1 MGDDRSI
8 VGRSEK
14 TVDDFFNLFHRR
26 PLVSILILVVLL
38 VPFLLVLA
46 DRVLVIP
53 RLLSENEALEKALAE
68 MTRDRDAK
76 ATQLETETAAE
87 AIEEAKGGEGA
98 ARAYVIEA
106 HQRNEAGDPDGAIAA
121 AEKAIALNPES
132 AIAFNNWGFALKKK
146 GDYDGAIE
154 KYKKA
159 IALDPE
165 FATAFSSWGSA
176 LQDKGDYDAA
186 IEKYK
191 KAIALNPESAIAF
204 NNWGS
209 GLNKKG
215 DYDAAIDKLNKATQL
230 DAGFANP
237 YSHRGDAL
245 RGKGER
251 DSAIAQYEKAIE
263 LDPAYPRSYA
273 GWGETLAEKRD
284 LVGAIRMLRI
294 AIGKG
299 HRKSDS
305 LRELIKELEAKRRG

>member
-1 MGDDRSI
+1 MGNDRPI

-76 ATQLETETAAE
+76 ATQLETERAAE

-146 GDYDGAIE
+146 GDYDAAIE

-165 FATAFSSWGSA
+165 
-176 LQDKGDYDAA
+176 
-186 IEKYK
+186 
-191 KAIALNPESAIAF
+191 SAIAF

-209 GLNKKG
+209 ALNKKG

-245 RGKGER
+245 RGKGEL

-299 HRKSDS
+299 HRRSDS